1 MLKHTDINGFT
12 GGGGVLVSS
21 QDKGLQ
27 GVVTAKTVI
36 LNLFQGLA

>member
-1 MLKHTDINGFT
+1 MKRSDINGFT

-27 GVVTAKTVI
+27 MLVT
-36 LNLFQGLA
+36 LNLFQGLKKRKS